1 MSSQKIGSSGY
12 IYILDSSGVIQYHPS
27 EELIREDISQNEF
40 VQLQMSLKEQYIQYD
55 WKNPGESQARAKAL
69 YMKHFKPW
77 DWVISASSYREEFTE
92 LIQVR
97 DFEDELNKLTFG
109 ETGYSFIMQG
119 DGTSLVH
126 PYSKGKR
133 LQDVGYG
140 NGEALYQDIIKT
152 KNGIF
157 TYLWR
162 NSADEKEREK
172 IAVVKYFPEYDWYL
186 ASSGYIE
193 ELYDPVN
200 SVKNILITG
209 FAILIITGIFLTGF
223 ISKTIYKPVIDLVA
237 YVEKASEGNMD
248 VLLEWDRKD
257 ELGILGDS
265 FDQFMRALKKY
276 KNETEV
282 LILEKE
288 YALKQVR
295 AVKKN
300 LELIVDKRTE
310 ELHKSIDQLKKT
322 QDQLLATEKLS
333 TAGQVV
339 TGMAHRLNTP
349 LGTAITMISFLSK
362 ELEKNL
368 KLYEEDKLS
377 EEDLYTALQSTETG
391 MKMMEKNLMK
401 SAELI
406 EVMKSI
412 AGMGRRSDA
421 KEFNLK
427 EVIDDCLSLHPKK
440 ISEGKIEIN
449 VICDP
454 DLMIVNSRSA
464 LMQVFNNLITNA
476 FKHGFKGREQG
487 CINITVQ
494 EKEEEIDILFTDD
507 GLGIEAE
514 YLNYVFNPFGRLDTI
529 AKGVGL
535 GLYIVHTAVVNGLN
549 GSVNCNS
556 SLGHGTRFEI
566 KVPRENF

>member
-1 MSSQKIGSSGY
+1 M
-12 IYILDSSGVIQYHPS
+12 
-27 EELIREDISQNEF
+27 
-40 VQLQMSLKEQYIQYD
+40 
-55 WKNPGESQARAKAL
+55 
-69 YMKHFKPW
+69 
-77 DWVISASSYREEFTE
+77 
-92 LIQVR
+92 
-97 DFEDELNKLTFG
+97 
-109 ETGYSFIMQG
+109 
-119 DGTSLVH
+119 
-126 PYSKGKR
+126 
-133 LQDVGYG
+133 
-140 NGEALYQDIIKT
+140 
-152 KNGIF
+152 
-157 TYLWR
+157 
-162 NSADEKEREK
+162 
-172 IAVVKYFPEYDWYL
+172 VKYFPEYDWYL

-476 FKHGFKGREQG
+476 LSMGLKAGNKG
-487 CINITVQ
+487 
-494 EKEEEIDILFTDD
+494 
-507 GLGIEAE
+507 A
-514 YLNYVFNPFGRLDTI
+514 
-529 AKGVGL
+529 
-535 GLYIVHTAVVNGLN
+535 
-549 GSVNCNS
+549 
-556 SLGHGTRFEI
+556 
-566 KVPRENF
+566 